1 VKPETQINIG
11 RKTAIV
17 LLFLLL
23 ATPPLFICQKI
34 NVEEEQVSLK
44 QALIFSTFMYI
55 LLLPLVSIL
64 GGFAWALRRNKQKVA
79 IVLFV
84 IYVIWGV
91 LSAIVSGIGL
101 LLVEFVTVLL
111 LLQGVLGIRKSQVSQ
126 TAYNDE

>member
-1 VKPETQINIG
+1 MKPETQINIG